1 MVFAEPE
8 LFGYGKKEMNINTK
22 GLLLAGGRGTRLAP
36 ITSVVNKHLLPIYDK
51 PMIYYPLSTLML
63 SGLQEIAIITNPWD
77 VEVFQKLLGDGSQFG
92 IQLTY
97 LSQQNPNGLP
107 EAFLIAEEFLD
118 GSSSVLALG
127 DNLLIGQGFGRI
139 LRGNL
144 GKEGA
149 SVFAFPV
156 KNPSEYGVVEFDQN
170 GKVVS
175 LEEKPMKPKSRYAI
189 PGLYFM
195 DAQASEYS
203 RQLKPSQRG
212 ELEITDLLMRYHELG
227 SLHVTPLDRGTGWL
241 DAGTTDS
248 LFAAAELVRVLQ
260 ERQGY
265 RISMPEEIALN
276 NGWIDPTN
284 LLETAKIFRD
294 TSYGN
299 YLFDIAQASLN
310 QRED

>member
-1 MVFAEPE
+1 M
-8 LFGYGKKEMNINTK
+8 NTK

-63 SGLQEIAIITNPWD
+63 SGLREIAIITNPWD

-97 LSQQNPNGLP
+97 LSQQDPNGLP
-107 EAFLIAEEFLD
+107 EAFIIAEEFLD
-118 GSSSVLALG
+118 GSNSVLALG

-139 LRGNL
+139 LKENL
-144 GKEGA
+144 GKKGA
-149 SVFAFPV
+149 YVFAFPV
-156 KNPSEYGVVEFDQN
+156 KNPSEYGVVEFNQN
-170 GKVVS
+170 GQVIS
-175 LEEKPMKPKSRYAI
+175 LEEKPTNPKSRYAI

-195 DAQASEYS
+195 DHQASDFS
-203 RQLKPSQRG
+203 RALKPSNRG
-212 ELEITDLLMRYHELG
+212 ELEITDLLKRYQEMN
-227 SLHVTPLDRGTGWL
+227 SLYVTALERGTGWL
-241 DAGTTDS
+241 DTGTTDS

-276 NGWIDPTN
+276 NAWIDSAD
-284 LLETAKIFRD
+284 LLETAKKFRN

-299 YLFDIAQASLN
+299 YLLEIAQACQN
-310 QRED
+310 QRKD

>member
-1 MVFAEPE
+1 MVFAEPG
-8 LFGYGKKEMNINTK
+8 LFGNGKKEMNLDSK

-156 KNPSEYGVVEFDQN
+156 KNPSDYGVVEFDQN
-170 GKVVS
+170 GKVIS
-175 LEEKPMKPKSRYAI
+175 LEEKPLKPKSRYAI

-195 DAQASEYS
+195 DAQASDLS
-203 RQLKPSQRG
+203 RQLKPSSRG
-212 ELEITDLLMRYHELG
+212 ELEIVDLLEKYHELG
-227 SLHVTPLDRGTGWL
+227 ILHVTSLERGTGWL
-241 DAGTTDS
+241 DTGTTDS

-276 NGWIDPTN
+276 NGWIDSSQ
-284 LLETAKIFRD
+284 LLKTAMKFKNS
-294 TSYGN
+294 SYGN
-299 YLFDIAQASLN
+299 YLIEILRMKEN
-310 QRED
+310 NK